1 MTETV
6 NRNAKN
12 VCILVMLVINIVSDR
27 ALVGLSSKLNIR
39 LIAVGI
45 HLIYFASITT
55 SQPATNCVFSEKT
68 VSVSCVARSSVELP
82 CNLTSPKPGD
92 QVRLVLW
99 FKNDSAKPIYTYDT
113 RGGNQFRINL
123 KLSSILSSLAR

>member
-45 HLIYFASITT
+45 HLIYFGSIT
-55 SQPATNCVFSEKT
+55 SQSPVLCIFREDRHRVLRGPQLGGAPLQPHLPQARGPGP
-68 VSVSCVARSSVELP
+68 SCA
-82 CNLTSPKPGD
+82 
-92 QVRLVLW
+92 LV
-99 FKNDSAKPIYTYDT
+99 
-113 RGGNQFRINL
+113 QE
-123 KLSSILSSLAR
+123 